1 MSTSSLPASTTTPTG
16 NLFRLPDVGEG
27 LTEAEVVTWHKAVG
41 DTVAIND
48 VVVEIETAKSLV
60 ELPSPFA
67 GTVTAL
73 LVEPGQTVPVGTP
86 LLAVDTGAAQ
96 EDSSPTPAPD
106 TSRASVLVGYG
117 PSDQSTQ
124 RRRKRSTTAT
134 GHDTAEAAPA
144 GTAAPEP
151 ARTTPLVRKIA
162 KDKGIELREVVGTG
176 PNGRITRDDVLRH
189 EETVEP
195 RHDAPTAADA
205 APTAPAPDTS
215 REQRIP
221 IRGVRKHTAQAMV
234 RSAFTAPHV
243 TEFITVDVTATM
255 ELLAQL
261 KASPAFDGVKLTPLT
276 LVARA
281 LIVALRRNPSL
292 NSSWDDEADEIV
304 LKKYVNLGI
313 AAATPRGLVVP
324 NVKDADRMSL
334 QELAVALQQLTLTAR
349 EGKSTPADLSGGTIT
364 ITNVGVFGV
373 DTGTPILN
381 PGEAAILCFG
391 AVRKQPWVVDD
402 AVTVRS
408 ITTLGLSFDHRLV
421 DGQQGSQLL
430 HDLAR
435 MLEDPLNLIAFG

>member
-1 MSTSSLPASTTTPTG
+1 MSTSSLTAPTTTPQG
-16 NLFRLPDVGEG
+16 NLFHLPDVGEG

-48 VVVEIETAKSLV
+48 IVVEIETAKSLV

-73 LVEPGQTVPVGTP
+73 LVKEGQTVPVGSP
-86 LLAVDTGAAQ
+86 LLAVDSGLDQAN
-96 EDSSPTPAPD
+96 PAPESE
-106 TSRASVLVGYG
+106 TSRPSVLVGYG
-117 PSDQSTQ
+117 PSDHSPQ
-124 RRRKRSTTAT
+124 RRRKRNTEVNGCDAAPTPPAPT
-134 GHDTAEAAPA
+134 AAPA
-144 GTAAPEP
+144 P

-162 KDKGIELREVVGTG
+162 KDKGIDVREVAGTG
-176 PNGRITRDDVLRH
+176 PNGRITRGDVLRH
-189 EETVEP
+189 EQSTESPVATTAAGTAAP
-195 RHDAPTAADA
+195 SAPTSD
-205 APTAPAPDTS
+205 TA
-215 REQRIP
+215 REERIP
-221 IRGVRKHTAQAMV
+221 VRGVRKHTAQAMV

-243 TEFITVDVTATM
+243 TEFITVDMTATM
-255 ELLAQL
+255 ELLARL

-292 NSSWDDEADEIV
+292 NSAWDDDADEIV

-324 NVKDADRMSL
+324 NVKDAHRMSL
-334 QELAVALQQLTLTAR
+334 QELAAALEQLTMTAR
-349 EGKSTPADLSGGTIT
+349 EGKSSPADLSGGTIT

-391 AVRKQPWVVDD
+391 AVRKQPWVIDD
-402 AVTVRS
+402 AITIRS
-408 ITTLGLSFDHRLV
+408 VTTLGLSFDHRLV

-430 HDLAR
+430 YDLSR
-435 MLEDPLNLIAFG
+435 ILEDPLNLIAFG

>member
-1 MSTSSLPASTTTPTG
+1 MSTSILPDSTTTPQG
-16 NLFRLPDVGEG
+16 NLFHLPDVGEG

-48 VVVEIETAKSLV
+48 IVVEIETAKSLV

-67 GTVTAL
+67 GTVIAL
-73 LVEPGQTVPVGTP
+73 LVEEGQTVPVGSP
-86 LLAVDTGAAQ
+86 LLAVDSGLDRA
-96 EDSSPTPAPD
+96 DPAPEPE
-106 TSRASVLVGYG
+106 TSRPSVLVGYG
-117 PSDQSTQ
+117 PSDRSTQ
-124 RRRKRSTTAT
+124 RRRKRNTEVSGCDSTPTPP
-134 GHDTAEAAPA
+134 AP
-144 GTAAPEP
+144 TAAPV
-151 ARTTPLVRKIA
+151 RTTPLVRKIA
-162 KDKGIELREVVGTG
+162 KDKGIELHELVGTG
-176 PNGRITRDDVLRH
+176 PNGRITRGDVLRH
-189 EETVEP
+189 EQSTESP
-195 RHDAPTAADA
+195 ADTAAAGTA
-205 APTAPAPDTS
+205 APSAPASDTS
-215 REQRIP
+215 REERIP
-221 IRGVRKHTAQAMV
+221 VRGVRKHTAQAMV

-243 TEFITVDVTATM
+243 TEFITVDMTATM
-255 ELLAQL
+255 ELLARL

-292 NSSWDDEADEIV
+292 NSAWDDAADEIV

-324 NVKDADRMSL
+324 NIKDANHMSL
-334 QELAVALQQLTLTAR
+334 QELAAALEQLTATVR
-349 EGKSTPADLSGGTIT
+349 EGKSSPADLSGGTIT

-391 AVRKQPWVVDD
+391 AVRKQPWVIDD
-402 AVTVRS
+402 AITIRS

-430 HDLAR
+430 YDLSR
-435 MLEDPLNLIAFG
+435 ILEDPLNLIAFG